1 MKPYFIVLLIVLTHF
16 SSFSQSDDA
25 TGGHLSDCEGAI
37 ELQNSGSYSTRFTG
51 EMGKKSDLIGFS
63 DAQFLSENAIWL
75 SFTCKSAGQFYFE
88 AKIPKGELQLIVF
101 KGNKKTLCETV
112 GKGSASRIGQMQVRE
127 GGTIRIAKTE
137 NESLPPLSLEQGE
150 TVFLA
155 LIAQEKSTEIVSYNV
170 IFTGTSVPQVE
181 KQTVDTRVDKYSPMV
196 HIAVRDAVTKQPV
209 VASVVVEGVKDV
221 TAAYYGTDILATVT
235 RSGKAS
241 IKCDAKGYFFIDKIE
256 SLTNKDK
263 QEITIYMD
271 PIGKGKSFQLDEI
284 EFRAGTDQFT
294 DGALPKLIRLRDFM
308 AMNAEIGIEIHGHVY
323 AVGPNTPSS
332 QRMSDERAKSV
343 MRYLIENG
351 IQKDRLSTKGFGNT
365 RPIYP
370 KPKNEQEIQANRRV
384 EVMVK

>member
-1 MKPYFIVLLIVLTHF
+1 
-16 SSFSQSDDA
+16 
-25 TGGHLSDCEGAI
+25 
-37 ELQNSGSYSTRFTG
+37 
-51 EMGKKSDLIGFS
+51 
-63 DAQFLSENAIWL
+63 
-75 SFTCKSAGQFYFE
+75 
-88 AKIPKGELQLIVF
+88 
-101 KGNKKTLCETV
+101 
-112 GKGSASRIGQMQVRE
+112 
-127 GGTIRIAKTE
+127 
-137 NESLPPLSLEQGE
+137 
-150 TVFLA
+150 
-155 LIAQEKSTEIVSYNV
+155 
-170 IFTGTSVPQVE
+170 
-181 KQTVDTRVDKYSPMV
+181 MV
-196 HIAVRDAVTKQPV
+196 HISVRDAETKQPI

-284 EFRAGTDQFT
+284 EFRAGTDLFT

-308 AMNAEIGIEIHGHVY
+308 AMNAEIAIEIHGHVY
-323 AVGPNTPSS
+323 AIGPNTPSS

-351 IQKDRLSTKGFGNT
+351 IQKDRLSTKGFGNSK
-365 RPIYP
+365 PIYP

>member
-1 MKPYFIVLLIVLTHF
+1 MKPYFIVLLIVLTTF
-16 SSFSQSDDA
+16 STFSQSDDA
-25 TGGHLSDCEGAI
+25 ISGHLADCEGAL
-37 ELQNSGSYSTRFTG
+37 ELLTSGSYSTKFTG
-51 EMGKKSDLIGFS
+51 EIGKKTDLVGYA
-63 DAQFLSENAIWL
+63 DAMFLSENAIWL
-75 SFTCKSAGQFYFE
+75 SFTAKSAGQFYFE

-101 KGNKKTLCETV
+101 KGNKKSLCETV
-112 GKGSASRIGQMQVRE
+112 EKGSVNRIGQIQVRE
-127 GGTIRIAKTE
+127 GDTIRIAKTE
-137 NESLPPLSLEQGE
+137 NESLPPISLEQGE

-155 LIAQEKSTEIVSYNV
+155 LLAQEKSTEILSYNV
-170 IFTGTSVPQVE
+170 VFTGTSVPQVE
-181 KQTVDTRVDKYSPMV
+181 KQIVDTRVDNYSPMV
-196 HIAVRDAVTKQPV
+196 HISVRDAETKQPI

-256 SLTNKDK
+256 SLTNKYK

-271 PIGKGKSFQLDEI
+271 PIDKGKSFQLDEI

-308 AMNAEIGIEIHGHVY
+308 AMNAEIAIEIHGHVY

-351 IQKDRLSTKGFGNT
+351 IQKDRLSTKGFGNSK
-365 RPIYP
+365 PIYP

>member
-1 MKPYFIVLLIVLTHF
+1 MKPYFVVLLIVLTHF
-16 SSFSQSDDA
+16 PSFSQSDDA
-25 TGGHLSDCEGAI
+25 TIGHLSDCEGAI
-37 ELQNSGSYSTRFTG
+37 ELLNSGSYSTKFTG
-51 EMGKKSDLIGFS
+51 EIGKKTDLVGYSDVKL
-63 DAQFLSENAIWL
+63 LSENAIWL
-75 SFTCKSAGQFYFE
+75 SFTAKSAGQFYFE

-101 KGNKKTLCETV
+101 KGNKKTLCETIE
-112 GKGSASRIGQMQVRE
+112 KGSMSRIGQMQVRE
-127 GGTIRIAKTE
+127 GGTIRIAKSE

-150 TVFLA
+150 TVFLV
-155 LIAQEKSTEIVSYNV
+155 LLTQEKSTEIVSYNL

-181 KQTVDTRVDKYSPMV
+181 KQIVDTRIDKYSPMV
-196 HIAVRDAVTKQPV
+196 HISVRDSVTKQPI

-263 QEITIYMD
+263 QEITIFMD

-323 AVGPNTPSS
+323 AVGPNTPAS

-365 RPIYP
+365 RPIYS

-384 EVMVK
+384 EVVVK

>member
-1 MKPYFIVLLIVLTHF
+1 
-16 SSFSQSDDA
+16 
-25 TGGHLSDCEGAI
+25 LSDCEGAI
-37 ELQNSGSYSTRFTG
+37 ELLNSGSYSTKFTG
-51 EMGKKSDLIGFS
+51 EIGKKTDLVGYS
-63 DAQFLSENAIWL
+63 DAMFLSENAIWL
-75 SFTCKSAGQFYFE
+75 SFTAKSAGQFYFE

-101 KGNKKTLCETV
+101 KGNKKSLCETIE
-112 GKGSASRIGQMQVRE
+112 KGSVSRIGQMQVRE

-150 TVFLA
+150 TVFLV
-155 LIAQEKSTEIVSYNV
+155 LLAQEKSTEIVSYNV
-170 IFTGTSVPQVE
+170 VFTGTSVPQVE
-181 KQTVDTRVDKYSPMV
+181 KQIVDTRVDNYSPMV
-196 HIAVRDAVTKQPV
+196 HIAVRDAITKQPI

-284 EFRAGTDQFT
+284 EFRAGTDLFT

-308 AMNAEIGIEIHGHVY
+308 AMNAEIAIEIHGHVY
-323 AVGPNTPSS
+323 AVGPNTPSN

-351 IQKDRLSTKGFGNT
+351 IQKDRLSTKGFGNSK
-365 RPIYP
+365 PIYP